1 MRPIKVPKTPKK
13 AFNPDRRPSALLL
26 GQVAHL
32 EWAAR
37 PAAQRQPPQMR
48 QVLEKGKPKSEAEA
62 AERIA
67 VLTKTVLENAAADR
81 ERQRAASRPVVQQAP
96 AVAPMAAPSRPRG
109 RRSKKPGRRKTRRR
123 S

>member
-1 MRPIKVPKTPKK
+1 MPPIKVPKTPKK
-13 AFNPDRRPSALLL
+13 AFNPNRRPSALLL

-37 PAAQRQPPQMR
+37 PASQRKPVQMKKI
-48 QVLEKGKPKSEAEA
+48 LKKGTPKTEAEA

-67 VLTKTVLENAAADR
+67 ALTKTVLENAAADR
-81 ERQRAASRPVVQQAP
+81 QRRLAGALPVVQRAVPIETFPSAP
-96 AVAPMAAPSRPRG
+96 RPRTK
-109 RRSKKPGRRKTRRR
+109 RSKKTARGRKRRR